1 MDGVSPAKENKMVDR
16 IPPPPPPPPPPLPPP
31 PSLGEPTGGL
41 RLNKRVR
48 SFFWKTIPEEQVRGR
63 ANLWTRGPAQQR
75 YQMDANTVEELFG
88 QKQGRDGDTMARG
101 GRGRSALR
109 DAKDQVSILDT
120 KRGMNMGIF
129 LKQFKRSNQ
138 AIFDDIRHG
147 NSEPYGAEPLREL
160 MKLLPDAAEVK
171 KIKAYSG
178 DVSKLPLAD
187 SFVFLLIQLP
197 SYATR
202 IECMLAKEE
211 IPGMCE
217 AMHAHIGVL
226 RSATKEVLGCQE
238 LHAVLHLVLQAGNIL
253 NAGGHGGNAAGFK
266 LSSLLSLADTK
277 ANKPGMNLLHF
288 VALEA
293 QKTDEKLLDFP
304 LKLSHVQAASRI
316 SLETLDAE
324 LQRLMCRT
332 RTLEESVRTDRELL
346 RQLDGFLQ
354 DTTSRLC
361 SLRGGRQLLS
371 KEAGELMDFFCE
383 DDNTFRLDECFAVL
397 HGFCCKFSHAVK
409 ENKEREAK
417 ERARRRRLQ
426 ALEERKRHS
435 WAGGE
440 EVGGAVGWYRSS
452 ETDLLAAV
460 FCQDEASVLL
470 ELLSPKSSG
479 WRASRRGTGRSR
491 HSPPRS
497 PASPSRHM
505 PATQYAAIN
514 VDAAP
519 DLDGGGRKTLSENDP
534 EHDDILTGVNDNS
547 NIAVLL
553 ENCSL
558 EVEGPARLCDVAA
571 ACVEEPRAS
580 DEAMAAQTAV
590 VWCVT
595 AVCEANRPI
604 EKEEV
609 SCSQSEPIS
618 RQPPPSSTLC
628 VSPADPP
635 QSDRRKKS
643 ASSEAVAAATSGM
656 RSKQVRTLNNS
667 EKQSMRRVV
676 PLSRT
681 GREKRG
687 GERPSATPSSQRASA
702 QPRDS
707 KERRVPAARKRPEE
721 KMCRSTLRTLGSRG
735 GGTPSAPV
743 APPPTLSSGPT
754 FTRSTASS
762 SFRQTHAGLPRANV
776 LKRASSASAEHPRTS
791 SSSSLT
797 PSMRTPSR
805 NSTPPS
811 VRTSPGFSTPP
822 NIKPPSRV
830 RKSANITKPPSI
842 GSLSN
847 VRTSATIGTPPG
859 SAAPGSLAPHKRQ
872 GCNGSFSDKSNQS
885 QNSLKVSR
893 PSWR

>member
-1 MDGVSPAKENKMVDR
+1 M
-16 IPPPPPPPPPPLPPP
+16 
-31 PSLGEPTGGL
+31 
-41 RLNKRVR
+41 
-48 SFFWKTIPEEQVRGR
+48 KT
-63 ANLWTRGPAQQR
+63 
-75 YQMDANTVEELFG
+75 
-88 QKQGRDGDTMARG
+88 
-101 GRGRSALR
+101 
-109 DAKDQVSILDT
+109 
-120 KRGMNMGIF
+120 
-129 LKQFKRSNQ
+129 
-138 AIFDDIRHG
+138 
-147 NSEPYGAEPLREL
+147 
-160 MKLLPDAAEVK
+160 
-171 KIKAYSG
+171 YSG

-197 SYATR
+197 SYAMR

-211 IPGMCE
+211 IPGMCD
-217 AMHAHIGVL
+217 AMQTHIGVL
-226 RSATKEVLGCQE
+226 RSATKEVLCCQE

-266 LSSLLSLADTK
+266 LSSLLSLAETK

-324 LQRLMCRT
+324 LQRLSCRT

-346 RQLDGFLQ
+346 WQLEDFLQ

-383 DDNTFRLDECFAVL
+383 DDNTFQLDECFAVL

-409 ENKEREAK
+409 ENKEWEAK

-452 ETDLLAAV
+452 ETDLSAAV
-460 FCQDEASVLL
+460 LSQDDASVLL

-479 WRASRRGTGRSR
+479 WRASRRRAGRSR
-491 HSPPRS
+491 HSPPQS
-497 PASPSRHM
+497 PASPSGNTRT
-505 PATQYAAIN
+505 TQYAAIN
-514 VDAAP
+514 VDA
-519 DLDGGGRKTLSENDP
+519 DLDEGCKAISE
-534 EHDDILTGVNDNS
+534 DDQNILAAANDNS
-547 NIAVLL
+547 KIAALM

-558 EVEGPARLCDVAA
+558 VPEVGGDVRLCDVTV
-571 ACVEEPRAS
+571 ACAEEP
-580 DEAMAAQTAV
+580 AV
-590 VWCVT
+590 VWYMT
-595 AVCEANRPI
+595 TVCEANHPV

-609 SCSQSEPIS
+609 KCAAPTRSEPVS

-643 ASSEAVAAATSGM
+643 ASSEAI
-656 RSKQVRTLNNS
+656 RSKQVRTLNSS
-667 EKQSMRRVV
+667 EKQNMRRVV
-676 PLSRT
+676 PISRT

-687 GERPSATPSSQRASA
+687 GERPSATPSSQRCSV

-707 KERRVPAARKRPEE
+707 KEQRVPAARKRPED
-721 KMCRSTLRTLGSRG
+721 KMCRSALRTLSSG
-735 GGTPSAPV
+735 GVGAPSAAV
-743 APPPTLSSGPT
+743 APPPAPSSGLT
-754 FTRSTASS
+754 FARSTASS
-762 SFRQTHAGLPRANV
+762 SFRQMRAGFPPANV
-776 LKRASSASAEHPRTS
+776 LKRTSEASAKHSRAS
-791 SSSSLT
+791 SSSFPKRTTST
-797 PSMRTPSR
+797 RTPPR
-805 NSTPPS
+805 PSTAPS
-811 VRTSPGFSTPP
+811 ARTSPGISTPP
-822 NIKPPSRV
+822 NNKPPSRV
-830 RKSANITKPPSI
+830 RKSANITTPPSI
-842 GSLSN
+842 GSPSK
-847 VRTSATIGTPPG
+847 VTTSATIGTPPG
-859 SAAPGSLAPHKRQ
+859 STAPDSLAPSKRH
-872 GCNGSFSDKSNQS
+872 GRNGSLSDKSNQS
-885 QNSLKVSR
+885 RTSLKVCR